1 MNLEDFRAGLHKK
14 DKKQLLLDILM
25 IEKMKFDG
33 TLTEESF
40 ERIAKG
46 VKTIYVNKG
55 KQQSLDKENIGG

>member
-46 VKTIYVNKG
+46 VKINYVNKG
-55 KQQSLDKENIGG
+55 NNVKIKKI